1 MHIATCVWQDKA
13 AATAAAAAAMGAE
26 AGKKGDRAVSVAAMA
41 AAAGGALN
49 CLVSFVVFSFLDV
62 LDVVLCLVYKLV
74 DYAVEAEWKPCYCT
88 AAAAAGGGGGAAGG
102 ARILVSPS
110 AAAGPKVVRL
120 SAAASPA
127 AKPRM
132 QLEDVSDTLYVR
144 PSLLADATR
153 KAGGAAAAAPALTVT
168 PAIAEM
174 IRGKLDRPPRPPQQ
188 HRPAPPPPCW
198 SDCDCKVCHSWSAA
212 ASHLYVHVQAPPPP
226 PAPETTTEASPLED
240 VVFIHGFISS
250 SVFWTET
257 VFPAFSAAARGRYR
271 MFAVD
276 LLGFG
281 RSPKPAESLYTLR
294 EHVEMIERSVLQ
306 RYRLGSF
313 HVVAHSLGSVLALAI
328 AVKYPDAVKSV
339 TLLAPPYFPVPESEA
354 GAATQYVMRRV
365 APRRVWPPIA
375 FGASMA
381 CWYEHVSR
389 TICLT
394 ICRHHRV
401 WDTLFRIITRNRVR
415 TFLIEAFMCH
425 THNAAWHTLHN
436 IICGSAARMDAYLDV
451 LSSELTCKVAI
462 FHGRDDELLPVECAL
477 AVGARVPRARVT
489 VYDRKDHITII
500 VGQEEL
506 FAAELEAIWRSAAAE

>member
-1 MHIATCVWQDKA
+1 MHIATCVWQEK
-13 AATAAAAAAMGAE
+13 ATAAAAAAQAAMGAE
-26 AGKKGDRAVSVAAMA
+26 VKKGKRVVSVAAMA

-49 CLVSFVVFSFLDV
+49 CLVSFVVFSLLDV

-74 DYAVEAEWKPCYCT
+74 DYAVDAEWKPCYCT
-88 AAAAAGGGGGAAGG
+88 AASRDGATAAAAGP
-102 ARILVSPS
+102 RILVSPS
-110 AAAGPKVVRL
+110 AAAAPTGPKVVRL
-120 SAAASPA
+120 SSATKPA
-127 AKPRM
+127 RM

-144 PSLLADATR
+144 PSLLSDATR
-153 KAGGAAAAAPALTVT
+153 NGGAAAAPALTVT

-174 IRGKLDRPPRPPQQ
+174 IRGKLDRGPPRSPR
-188 HRPAPPPPCW
+188 HPAPPCW
-198 SDCDCKVCHSWSAA
+198 SDCDCKVCHSWSATSASAA
-212 ASHLYVHVQAPPPP
+212 ASHLYVHVQAPPPA
-226 PAPETTTEASPLED
+226 PAADAPAETVED

-257 VFPAFSAAARGRYR
+257 VFPAFSAAARGKYR

-281 RSPKPAESLYTLR
+281 RSPKPADSLYTLR
-294 EHVEMIERSVLQ
+294 EHVEMIERSVLR

-313 HVVAHSLGSVLALAI
+313 HVVAHSLGSVLALAL
-328 AVKYPDAVKSV
+328 AVKYPDAVKSL

-401 WDTLFRIITRNRVR
+401 WDRLFRILTRNRVR

-436 IICGSAARMDAYLDV
+436 IICGSAARMGAYLDV
-451 LSSELTCKVAI
+451 VSSELTCKVAI

-477 AVGARVPRARVT
+477 AVGDRVPRARVT

>member
-1 MHIATCVWQDKA
+1 MHIATCVWQEKA
-13 AATAAAAAAMGAE
+13 AAADMGGGGGGVG
-26 AGKKGDRAVSVAAMA
+26 AGKRKRKGEWAALA

-49 CLVSFVVFSFLDV
+49 CAVSFVVFSALDV

-74 DYAVEAEWKPCYCT
+74 DYAVEAEWKACYC
-88 AAAAAGGGGGAAGG
+88 AAAARGDGAAGPRVL
-102 ARILVSPS
+102 APP
-110 AAAGPKVVRL
+110 GPKVVRL
-120 SAAASPA
+120 SASS
-127 AKPRM
+127 AKM

-144 PSLLADATR
+144 PSLLADATK
-153 KAGGAAAAAPALTVT
+153 KAGPAPPALTVS

-174 IRGKLDRPPRPPQQ
+174 IRGKIDRPPRPS
-188 HRPAPPPPCW
+188 PPRQAPCW
-198 SDCDCKVCHSWSAA
+198 SDCDCKVCHAWSAA
-212 ASHLYVHVQAPPPP
+212 PRSATHLYVHVQAPP
-226 PAPETTTEASPLED
+226 APVPGEAAED

-313 HVVAHSLGSVLALAI
+313 HVVAHSLGSVLALAL
-328 AVKYPDAVKSV
+328 AVKYPAAVKSL

-401 WDTLFRIITRNRVR
+401 WDRLFRILTRNRVR

-451 LSSELTCKVAI
+451 LSSQLSCKVAV

-506 FAAELEAIWRSAAAE
+506 FAAELEAIWRSAAAD

>member
-1 MHIATCVWQDKA
+1 
-13 AATAAAAAAMGAE
+13 
-26 AGKKGDRAVSVAAMA
+26 
-41 AAAGGALN
+41 
-49 CLVSFVVFSFLDV
+49 
-62 LDVVLCLVYKLV
+62 
-74 DYAVEAEWKPCYCT
+74 
-88 AAAAAGGGGGAAGG
+88 
-102 ARILVSPS
+102 
-110 AAAGPKVVRL
+110 VVRL
-120 SAAASPA
+120 SASS
-127 AKPRM
+127 AKI

-144 PSLLADATR
+144 PSLLADATK
-153 KAGGAAAAAPALTVT
+153 KAGPAPPALTVS

-174 IRGKLDRPPRPPQQ
+174 IRGKIDRPPRPS
-188 HRPAPPPPCW
+188 PPRQAPCW
-198 SDCDCKVCHSWSAA
+198 SDCDCKVCHAWSAA
-212 ASHLYVHVQAPPPP
+212 PRSATHLYVHVQAPP
-226 PAPETTTEASPLED
+226 APVPGEAAED

-313 HVVAHSLGSVLALAI
+313 HVVAHSLGSVLALAL
-328 AVKYPDAVKSV
+328 AVKYPAAVKSL

-401 WDTLFRIITRNRVR
+401 WDRLFRILTRNRVR

-451 LSSELTCKVAI
+451 LSSQLSCKVAV

-477 AVGARVPRARVT
+477 AVGARVPRARIT

-506 FAAELEAIWRSAAAE
+506 FAAELEAIWRSAAAD

>member
-13 AATAAAAAAMGAE
+13 AAAAAAAAQAAMGAE
-26 AGKKGDRAVSVAAMA
+26 GKKGERVVSVAAMA

-49 CLVSFVVFSFLDV
+49 CLVSFVVFSLLDV

-74 DYAVEAEWKPCYCT
+74 DYAVDAEWKPCYCT
-88 AAAAAGGGGGAAGG
+88 AASRDGSAGAAAGP
-102 ARILVSPS
+102 RILVPPS
-110 AAAGPKVVRL
+110 ATSVTAPAGPKVVRL
-120 SAAASPA
+120 SAASSATK
-127 AKPRM
+127 KPRM

-153 KAGGAAAAAPALTVT
+153 NGGAAAAPALTVS

-174 IRGKLDRPPRPPQQ
+174 IRGKLDRRPPRPPQR
-188 HRPAPPPPCW
+188 HPAPPCW
-198 SDCDCKVCHSWSAA
+198 SDCDCKVCHSWSSGAA

-226 PAPETTTEASPLED
+226 PARETVED

-257 VFPAFSAAARGRYR
+257 VFPAFSAAARGKYR

-281 RSPKPAESLYTLR
+281 RSPKPADSLYTLR

-313 HVVAHSLGSVLALAI
+313 HVVAHSLGSVLALAL
-328 AVKYPDAVKSV
+328 AVKYPDAVKSL

-401 WDTLFRIITRNRVR
+401 WDRLFRILTRNRVR

-436 IICGSAARMDAYLDV
+436 IICGSAARMGAYLDV
-451 LSSELTCKVAI
+451 VSSELTCKVAI

>member
-1 MHIATCVWQDKA
+1 MHIATCVWQEKA
-13 AATAAAAAAMGAE
+13 SAGGMG
-26 AGKKGDRAVSVAAMA
+26 G
-41 AAAGGALN
+41 AAAGGGCVGGEWGAARAKVASALGVAGCALN
-49 CLVSFVVFSFLDV
+49 CAVSFVVFSALDV

-74 DYAVEAEWKPCYCT
+74 DYAAEAEWKSCYC
-88 AAAAAGGGGGAAGG
+88 AAASGPRAAQLPLAAAPPAAG
-102 ARILVSPS
+102 
-110 AAAGPKVVRL
+110 GPKVVRL
-120 SAAASPA
+120 SASS
-127 AKPRM
+127 AKL

-153 KAGGAAAAAPALTVT
+153 AGNGSGVAPALTVS
-168 PAIAEM
+168 PAIAEL
-174 IRGKLDRPPRPPQQ
+174 IRGKMDRAPRPPRQ
-188 HRPAPPPPCW
+188 APCW
-198 SDCDCKVCHSWSAA
+198 SDCDCKVCHAWSGSPASS
-212 ASHLYVHVQAPPPP
+212 SHLYVHVQAP
-226 PAPETTTEASPLED
+226 AMAVETED

-257 VFPAFSAAARGRYR
+257 VFPAFSPSARSRYR

-294 EHVEMIERSVLQ
+294 EHVEMIERSVLR
-306 RYRLGSF
+306 RYRIGSF
-313 HVVAHSLGSVLALAI
+313 HVVAHSLGSVLALAL
-328 AVKYPDAVKSV
+328 AVKYPAAVRSL
-339 TLLAPPYFPVPESEA
+339 TLLAPPYFPVPESESESES
-354 GAATQYVMRRV
+354 AAQYVMRRV

-401 WDTLFRIITRNRVR
+401 WDRLFRIFTRNRVR

-436 IICGSAARMDAYLDV
+436 IICGSAGRMGAYLDAV
-451 LSSELTCKVAI
+451 DRGLSCKVAF
-462 FHGRDDELLPVECAL
+462 FHGRDDELLPVECTL
-477 AVGARVPRARVT
+477 AAGARVPRARVT
-489 VYDRKDHITII
+489 VYDRKDHITIV
-500 VGQEEL
+500 VGQERL
-506 FAAELEAIWRSAAAE
+506 FAAELEAIWRAD

>member
-1 MHIATCVWQDKA
+1 MHIATCVWQEK
-13 AATAAAAAAMGAE
+13 AAAAAGMG
-26 AGKKGDRAVSVAAMA
+26 GGGGGIGGGWKKKKREWASVA

-49 CLVSFVVFSFLDV
+49 CAVSFVVFSALDV

-74 DYAVEAEWKPCYCT
+74 DYAVEAEWKACYCT
-88 AAAAAGGGGGAAGG
+88 AAAARGDAGGP
-102 ARILVSPS
+102 RILAPP
-110 AAAGPKVVRL
+110 GPKVVRL
-120 SAAASPA
+120 SASSS
-127 AKPRM
+127 KM

-144 PSLLADATR
+144 PSLMADATK
-153 KAGGAAAAAPALTVT
+153 KAGPAPPALTVS

-174 IRGKLDRPPRPPQQ
+174 IRGKIDRPPRPPP
-188 HRPAPPPPCW
+188 PAPCW
-198 SDCDCKVCHSWSAA
+198 SDCDCKVCHAWSAA
-212 ASHLYVHVQAPPPP
+212 PRSASLLYVHVQAPPPP
-226 PAPETTTEASPLED
+226 AEAAED

-306 RYRLGSF
+306 RFRLGSF
-313 HVVAHSLGSVLALAI
+313 HVVAHSLGSVLALAL
-328 AVKYPDAVKSV
+328 AVKYPAAVKSL

-401 WDTLFRIITRNRVR
+401 WDRLFRILTRNRVR

-451 LSSELTCKVAI
+451 LASQLSCKVAV

-500 VGQEEL
+500 VGQEDR
-506 FAAELEAIWRSAAAE
+506 FAAELEAIWRSAAAD

>member
-1 MHIATCVWQDKA
+1 MHIATCVWQEK
-13 AATAAAAAAMGAE
+13 ATAAAEAAMGAE
-26 AGKKGDRAVSVAAMA
+26 GKKGGERVVSVAAMA

-49 CLVSFVVFSFLDV
+49 CVVSFVVFSLLDV

-88 AAAAAGGGGGAAGG
+88 AASGAGEP
-102 ARILVSPS
+102 RILVPPS
-110 AAAGPKVVRL
+110 AAAAVPGPKVVRL
-120 SAAASPA
+120 SSASSAANS
-127 AKPRM
+127 KPRM

-153 KAGGAAAAAPALTVT
+153 KGGAAGPAAPALTVT

-174 IRGKLDRPPRPPQQ
+174 IRGKLDRPPRTPPR
-188 HRPAPPPPCW
+188 HHHHPAPPCW
-198 SDCDCKVCHSWSAA
+198 SDCDCKVCHSWSGGGG

-226 PAPETTTEASPLED
+226 PPAPAPETVKTED

-257 VFPAFSAAARGRYR
+257 VFPAFSAAARGKYR

-281 RSPKPAESLYTLR
+281 RSPKPADSLYTLR
-294 EHVEMIERSVLQ
+294 EHVEMIERSVLR

-313 HVVAHSLGSVLALAI
+313 HVVAHSLGSVLALAL
-328 AVKYPDAVKSV
+328 AVKYPDAVKSL

-401 WDTLFRIITRNRVR
+401 WDSLFRILTRNRVR

-436 IICGSAARMDAYLDV
+436 IICGSAARMGAYLDV

>member
-1 MHIATCVWQDKA
+1 MHIATTCVWQEKA
-13 AATAAAAAAMGAE
+13 AAATTAAMGAGSGGGGG
-26 AGKKGDRAVSVAAMA
+26 AAVGNWRVVVAALL

-49 CLVSFVVFSFLDV
+49 CVVSFVVFSFLDV
-62 LDVVLCLVYKLV
+62 LDMVLCVVYKLV
-74 DYAVEAEWKPCYCT
+74 DYAVEAEWKACYC
-88 AAAAAGGGGGAAGG
+88 
-102 ARILVSPS
+102 S
-110 AAAGPKVVRL
+110 AAARDGTAAGAAIFVPPAAAPGPKVVRL
-120 SAAASPA
+120 SPSS
-127 AKPRM
+127 AKM

-144 PSLLADATR
+144 PSLLSDAT
-153 KAGGAAAAAPALTVT
+153 KKSGPAAPSLTVC
-168 PAIAEM
+168 PAIAEL
-174 IRGKLDRPPRPPQQ
+174 IRGKIDRAPRPPR
-188 HRPAPPPPCW
+188 HAPCW

-212 ASHLYVHVQAPPPP
+212 SRSSHLYVHVQAPTT
-226 PAPETTTEASPLED
+226 ASGVETED

-257 VFPAFSAAARGRYR
+257 VFPAFSTAARGRYR

-281 RSPKPAESLYTLR
+281 RSPKPADSLYTLR

-306 RYRLGSF
+306 RYRLRKF
-313 HVVAHSLGSVLALAI
+313 HVVAHSLGSVLALAL
-328 AVKYPDAVKSV
+328 AVKYPDAVESL
-339 TLLAPPYFPVPESEA
+339 TLLAPPYFPVPEEEA

-394 ICRHHRV
+394 ICRHHRT
-401 WDTLFRIITRNRVR
+401 WDRLFRLFTRNRMR

-436 IICGSAARMDAYLDV
+436 IICGSASKMDSYLDV
-451 LSSELTCKVAI
+451 VAGQLACEVAV
-462 FHGRDDELLPVECAL
+462 FHGRDDELLPVECTL

-489 VYDRKDHITII
+489 VYDDKDHITII
-500 VGQEEL
+500 VGQEKL
-506 FAAELEAIWRSAAAE
+506 FAAELEAVWRRSAAAAADGE

>member
-1 MHIATCVWQDKA
+1 MHLASCVWQEKA
-13 AATAAAAAAMGAE
+13 AGVGMGVGGGRGGE
-26 AGKKGDRAVSVAAMA
+26 CGGGWRRRKVSVKSVAS
-41 AAAGGALN
+41 AAGCALN
-49 CLVSFVVFSFLDV
+49 CLVSLVVFSV
-62 LDVVLCLVYKLV
+62 LDVVDMVLCVVYKVV
-74 DYAVEAEWKPCYCT
+74 DYAVEAEWKACYCT
-88 AAAAAGGGGGAAGG
+88 AAG
-102 ARILVSPS
+102 ARAAHKDVVVGVGVGAPRIL
-110 AAAGPKVVRL
+110 GPKVVRL
-120 SAAASPA
+120 LPPPSPSSSPA
-127 AKPRM
+127 CCRKM

-144 PSLLADATR
+144 ASLLADAT
-153 KAGGAAAAAPALTVT
+153 KSKPGPGAPALTFS
-168 PAIAEM
+168 PAVAEM
-174 IRGKLDRPPRPPQQ
+174 IRGKMDRPPRQ
-188 HRPAPPPPCW
+188 APCW

-212 ASHLYVHVQAPPPP
+212 PGSASLLYVHVQAPPPA
-226 PAPETTTEASPLED
+226 APTATED

-257 VFPAFSAAARGRYR
+257 VFPAFSAAARARYR

-306 RYRLGSF
+306 RYRLRSF
-313 HVVAHSLGSVLALAI
+313 HVVAHSLGSVLALAL
-328 AVKYPDAVKSV
+328 AVKYPDAVKSL

-394 ICRHHRV
+394 ICRHHRT
-401 WDTLFRIITRNRVR
+401 WDRLFRIFTRNRVR

-436 IICGSAARMDAYLDV
+436 IICGSAGRMDAYLDV
-451 LSSELTCKVAI
+451 VAAQLSCKVAL
-462 FHGRDDELLPVECAL
+462 FHGRDDELLPVECTL
-477 AVGARVPRARVT
+477 AAGARVPRARVT
-489 VYDRKDHITII
+489 VYDRKDHITIV

>member
-1 MHIATCVWQDKA
+1 MHLATCVWQEKR
-13 AATAAAAAAMGAE
+13 AAAAGMGAA
-26 AGKKGDRAVSVAAMA
+26 AGEWAFSRASLWALV

-49 CLVSFVVFSFLDV
+49 CAVSFLVFSFLDV
-62 LDVVLCLVYKLV
+62 LDPVLCVVYKVV
-74 DYAVEAEWKPCYCT
+74 DYAVEAEWKPCYCS
-88 AAAAAGGGGGAAGG
+88 AAAREGGVGAAGGGGAGSAG
-102 ARILVSPS
+102 TLFAPPRVSA

-120 SAAASPA
+120 SSSSAN
-127 AKPRM
+127 KM
-132 QLEDVSDTLYVR
+132 QVEDVSDTLYVR
-144 PSLLADATR
+144 ASLLSDATR
-153 KAGGAAAAAPALTVT
+153 KPGPSAPALTVS
-168 PAIAEM
+168 PAIAEL
-174 IRGKLDRPPRPPQQ
+174 IRGKLDRAPRPPRQ
-188 HRPAPPPPCW
+188 APCW
-198 SDCDCKVCHSWSAA
+198 SDCDCKQCHSWSTGAR
-212 ASHLYVHVQAPPPP
+212 ASHLYVHVQSPPPP
-226 PAPETTTEASPLED
+226 PLPLAEPSATEA

-257 VFPAFSAAARGRYR
+257 VFPAFSPGARSKYR

-294 EHVEMIERSVLQ
+294 EHLEMIERSVLQ
-306 RYRLGSF
+306 RYHLKTF
-313 HVVAHSLGSVLALAI
+313 HVVAHSLGSVLALAL
-328 AVKYPDAVKSV
+328 AVKYPDAVKSL
-339 TLLAPPYFPVPESEA
+339 TLLAPPYFPVPEEEA

-401 WDTLFRIITRNRVR
+401 WDRLFRIVTRNRMR

-436 IICGSAARMDAYLDV
+436 IMCLSASKMGAYLDV
-451 LSSELTCKVAI
+451 VSNNLSCKVAL
-462 FHGRDDELLPVECAL
+462 FHGRDDELLPVDCTL
-477 AVGARVPRARVT
+477 AVGARVPRASVT
-489 VYDRKDHITII
+489 VYDNKDHITIV

-506 FAAELEAIWRSAAAE
+506 FAAQLEAIWTAADHQD

>member
-1 MHIATCVWQDKA
+1 MHIASCVWQEKA
-13 AATAAAAAAMGAE
+13 ASAMGSGGGGNEWA
-26 AGKKGDRAVSVAAMA
+26 ARRVSVAALLA
-41 AAAGGALN
+41 TAGGAVN
-49 CLVSFVVFSFLDV
+49 CAVSFVVFSVLDV
-62 LDVVLCLVYKLV
+62 LDMVLCVVYKLV
-74 DYAVEAEWKPCYCT
+74 DYAVEAEWKACYCT
-88 AAAAAGGGGGAAGG
+88 AAARDGGGEAKGILAA
-102 ARILVSPS
+102 S
-110 AAAGPKVVRL
+110 ADPGPKVVRL
-120 SAAASPA
+120 SSSS
-127 AKPRM
+127 AKM

-144 PSLLADATR
+144 PSLLADAT
-153 KAGGAAAAAPALTVT
+153 KKSGPAAPSLTVS

-174 IRGKLDRPPRPPQQ
+174 IRGKMDQRAAAPRQ
-188 HRPAPPPPCW
+188 HKHKHRQAPPCW
-198 SDCDCKVCHSWSAA
+198 SDCDCKVCHAWSAA
-212 ASHLYVHVQAPPPP
+212 PSSASHLYVHVQAPPTPP
-226 PAPETTTEASPLED
+226 TASPEVED

-257 VFPAFSAAARGRYR
+257 IFPAFSAAARGKYR

-281 RSPKPAESLYTLR
+281 RSPKPADSLYTLR

-313 HVVAHSLGSVLALAI
+313 HIVAHSLGSVLALAL
-328 AVKYPDAVKSV
+328 AVKYPDAIKSL
-339 TLLAPPYFPVPESEA
+339 TLLAPPYFPVPKEEA

-401 WDTLFRIITRNRVR
+401 WDRLFRIFTRNRMR
-415 TFLIEAFMCH
+415 TYLIEAFMCH

-451 LSSELTCKVAI
+451 VADQLACKVAI
-462 FHGRDDELLPVECAL
+462 FHGRDDELLPVECTL

-506 FAAELEAIWRSAAAE
+506 FAAELEAIWRSAAD

>member
-1 MHIATCVWQDKA
+1 MHLASCVWQEKA
-13 AATAAAAAAMGAE
+13 AGMGAGGRGE
-26 AGKKGDRAVSVAAMA
+26 CGGGRRGKAAVSSVASLA
-41 AAAGGALN
+41 AAAGCALN
-49 CLVSFVVFSFLDV
+49 CLVSLVVFSM
-62 LDVVLCLVYKLV
+62 LDVVDMVLCVVYKVV
-74 DYAVEAEWKPCYCT
+74 DYAVEAEWKACYCT
-88 AAAAAGGGGGAAGG
+88 AAAAAASRDGPRIRVPPAA
-102 ARILVSPS
+102 
-110 AAAGPKVVRL
+110 PKVVRL
-120 SAAASPA
+120 LPPSSACCSN
-127 AKPRM
+127 KM

-144 PSLLADATR
+144 PSLLADAT
-153 KAGGAAAAAPALTVT
+153 KKPGPAAPALTVS
-168 PAIAEM
+168 PAIAEV
-174 IRGKLDRPPRPPQQ
+174 IRGKMDRPPRQ
-188 HRPAPPPPCW
+188 APCW

-212 ASHLYVHVQAPPPP
+212 PGSASLLYVHVQAPPPP
-226 PAPETTTEASPLED
+226 TPAALPTED

-257 VFPAFSAAARGRYR
+257 VFPAFSASARARYR

-281 RSPKPAESLYTLR
+281 RSPKPAESLYTMR

-306 RYRLGSF
+306 RYRLRSF
-313 HVVAHSLGSVLALAI
+313 HVVAHSLGSVLALAL
-328 AVKYPDAVKSV
+328 AVKYPAAVKSL

-394 ICRHHRV
+394 ICRHHRT
-401 WDTLFRIITRNRVR
+401 WDRLFRIFTRNRVR
-415 TFLIEAFMCH
+415 TYLIEAFMCH

-436 IICGSAARMDAYLDV
+436 IICGSAGRMDAYLDV
-451 LSSELTCKVAI
+451 VATQLSCKVAL
-462 FHGRDDELLPVECAL
+462 FHGRDDELLPVECTL
-477 AVGARVPRARVT
+477 AAGARVPRARVT
-489 VYDRKDHITII
+489 VYDRKDHITIV

>member
-1 MHIATCVWQDKA
+1 MHIATCVWQEKA
-13 AATAAAAAAMGAE
+13 AAMVGPGGDVS
-26 AGKKGDRAVSVAAMA
+26 AGKKKKGEWTATPGRRASAL
-41 AAAGGALN
+41 AGGALN

-62 LDVVLCLVYKLV
+62 LDVVLCLVYKLI
-74 DYAVEAEWKPCYCT
+74 DYAVEAEWKACYCT
-88 AAAAAGGGGGAAGG
+88 AATSAT
-102 ARILVSPS
+102 S
-110 AAAGPKVVRL
+110 AAPPRIGLVTSPAVTGPPKVVRL
-120 SAAASPA
+120 SASST
-127 AKPRM
+127 KL
-132 QLEDVSDTLYVR
+132 QLEDVSDTLFVR
-144 PSLLADATR
+144 PSLLADAT
-153 KAGGAAAAAPALTVT
+153 KKGAGTAAPALTVVS
-168 PAIAEM
+168 PAIAEL
-174 IRGKLDRPPRPPQQ
+174 IRGKMDRPPRQ
-188 HRPAPPPPCW
+188 APCW
-198 SDCDCKVCHSWSAA
+198 SDCDCKVCHSWSTRSSTS
-212 ASHLYVHVQAPPPP
+212 SHLYVHVQAPPP
-226 PAPETTTEASPLED
+226 AITGGEVVED

-257 VFPAFSAAARGRYR
+257 VFPAFSAAARGKYR

-281 RSPKPAESLYTLR
+281 RSPKPAESLYTMR

-313 HVVAHSLGSVLALAI
+313 HVVAHSLGSVLALAL
-328 AVKYPDAVKSV
+328 AVKYPDAVKSL

-354 GAATQYVMRRV
+354 GSATQYVMRRV

-401 WDTLFRIITRNRVR
+401 WDRLFRIFTRNRVR
-415 TFLIEAFMCH
+415 TYLIEAFMCH

-436 IICGSAARMDAYLDV
+436 IICGSAGRMGAYLDV
-451 LSSELTCKVAI
+451 VSDQLSCKVAV
-462 FHGRDDELLPVECAL
+462 FHGRDDELLPVECTL

-500 VGQEEL
+500 VGQERL
-506 FAAELEAIWRSAAAE
+506 FAAELEAIWRSAAAD

>member
-1 MHIATCVWQDKA
+1 MHIATCVWQEK
-13 AATAAAAAAMGAE
+13 AAAMGAA
-26 AGKKGDRAVSVAAMA
+26 AGGRAGECRVSLVALL
-41 AAAGGALN
+41 AAAGRALN
-49 CLVSFVVFSFLDV
+49 CVVSFVVFSFLDV
-62 LDVVLCLVYKLV
+62 LDMVLCLVYKVV
-74 DYAVEAEWKPCYCT
+74 DYAVEAEWKPCYCS
-88 AAAAAGGGGGAAGG
+88 AAAREDGGGGAGG
-102 ARILVSPS
+102 AAGAKGALSFVGPR
-110 AAAGPKVVRL
+110 AAAGTKVVRL
-120 SAAASPA
+120 SSSSAN
-127 AKPRM
+127 KM

-144 PSLLADATR
+144 ASLLSDATR
-153 KAGGAAAAAPALTVT
+153 KPGPIAPALTVS
-168 PAIAEM
+168 PAIAEL
-174 IRGKLDRPPRPPQQ
+174 IRGKIDRAPRPPRQ
-188 HRPAPPPPCW
+188 APCW
-198 SDCDCKVCHSWSAA
+198 SDCDCKMCHSWSTGSR

-226 PAPETTTEASPLED
+226 PPSGAAEQEA

-257 VFPAFSAAARGRYR
+257 VFPAFSSAARGRYR

-281 RSPKPAESLYTLR
+281 RSPKPADSLYTLR
-294 EHVEMIERSVLQ
+294 EHLEMIERSVLQ
-306 RYRLGSF
+306 RYRLKTF
-313 HVVAHSLGSVLALAI
+313 HVVAHSLGSVLALAL
-328 AVKYPDAVKSV
+328 AVKYPGAVKSL
-339 TLLAPPYFPVPESEA
+339 TLLAPPYFPVPAEEA

-401 WDTLFRIITRNRVR
+401 WNRLFRIFTRNRMR

-436 IICGSAARMDAYLDV
+436 IMCLSASKMGAYLDV
-451 LSSELTCKVAI
+451 VAGQLSCKVAL
-462 FHGRDDELLPVECAL
+462 FHGRDDELLPVECTL

-489 VYDRKDHITII
+489 VYDNKDHITIV
-500 VGQEEL
+500 VGQEKL
-506 FAAELEAIWRSAAAE
+506 FAAELEAIWRSAAQD

>member
-1 MHIATCVWQDKA
+1 MHIASCVWQEKKKKKKQAA
-13 AATAAAAAAMGAE
+13 AATMGMGGVSSGGDWAARKAAVVAML
-26 AGKKGDRAVSVAAMA
+26 
-41 AAAGGALN
+41 AAAGGAVN
-49 CLVSFVVFSFLDV
+49 CCVSFVVFSVLDV
-62 LDVVLCLVYKLV
+62 LDMVLCVVYKLV
-74 DYAVEAEWKPCYCT
+74 DYAVESEWKPCYC
-88 AAAAAGGGGGAAGG
+88 AAAAGGD
-102 ARILVSPS
+102 ARVLVPAD

-120 SAAASPA
+120 SSPA
-127 AKPRM
+127 QGGCGGPNRKRRV
-132 QLEDVSDTLYVR
+132 QLEDVSDTLFVR
-144 PSLLADATR
+144 PSLLADATTTTKR
-153 KAGGAAAAAPALTVT
+153 KRKQGGGAPPLTVAAIAEVIRGKTDRAAAPSSA
-168 PAIAEM
+168 PA
-174 IRGKLDRPPRPPQQ
+174 R
-188 HRPAPPPPCW
+188 PCW

-212 ASHLYVHVQAPPPP
+212 AAAPGSSSSHLYVHVQAPPPP
-226 PAPETTTEASPLED
+226 CQAQVED

-281 RSPKPAESLYTLR
+281 RSPKPADSLYTMR

-306 RYRLGSF
+306 RYRIGSF
-313 HVVAHSLGSVLALAI
+313 HVVAHSLGSVLALAL
-328 AVKYPDAVKSV
+328 AVKYPDAVKSL
-339 TLLAPPYFPVPESEA
+339 TLLAPPYFPVPKEES
-354 GAATQYVMRRV
+354 GAATQYVMRQV

-401 WDTLFRIITRNRVR
+401 WDRLFRIFTRNRMR

-451 LSSELTCKVAI
+451 VSDQLSCKVAL
-462 FHGRDDELLPVECAL
+462 FHGRDDELLPVECTL
-477 AVGARVPRARVT
+477 AAGKRVPRARVT
-489 VYDRKDHITII
+489 VYDHKDHITII
-500 VGQEEL
+500 VGQEKL
-506 FAAELEAIWRSAAAE
+506 FAAELEAIWRSAAD

>member
-1 MHIATCVWQDKA
+1 MHIATCVWQEK
-13 AATAAAAAAMGAE
+13 AAAMGGGGGGGGGKGE
-26 AGKKGDRAVSVAAMA
+26 WRPWAGRRASVAAMV

-49 CLVSFVVFSFLDV
+49 CAVSFVVFSVLDV
-62 LDVVLCLVYKLV
+62 LDMVLCVVYKLV
-74 DYAVEAEWKPCYCT
+74 DYAVEAEWKACYCT
-88 AAAAAGGGGGAAGG
+88 AAARDGGGAGEA
-102 ARILVSPS
+102 AAPRILQ
-110 AAAGPKVVRL
+110 AAAAPGPKVVRL
-120 SAAASPA
+120 SASS
-127 AKPRM
+127 AKM

-144 PSLLADATR
+144 PSLLADATK
-153 KAGGAAAAAPALTVT
+153 KAGPAAPSLTVS

-174 IRGKLDRPPRPPQQ
+174 IRGKLDRPPRPP
-188 HRPAPPPPCW
+188 RRTPCW
-198 SDCDCKVCHSWSAA
+198 SDCDCKLCHSWSAA
-212 ASHLYVHVQAPPPP
+212 PRSASHLYVHVQAPPPP
-226 PAPETTTEASPLED
+226 PPCGGGEAAAAVED

-313 HVVAHSLGSVLALAI
+313 HVVAHSLGSVLALAL
-328 AVKYPDAVKSV
+328 AVKYPAAVKSL
-339 TLLAPPYFPVPESEA
+339 TLLAPPYFPVPKEEA
-354 GAATQYVMRRV
+354 AAATQYVMRRV

-401 WDTLFRIITRNRVR
+401 WDRLFRLFTRNRMR

-436 IICGSAARMDAYLDV
+436 IICGSAAKMDAYLDV
-451 LSSELTCKVAI
+451 VAGQLACKVAL
-462 FHGRDDELLPVECAL
+462 FHGRDDELLPVECTL

-506 FAAELEAIWRSAAAE
+506 FAAELEAIWRSAAD